1 MAISIGVAF
10 LTVIEAAEGQVCGRV
25 FGVNFEDF
33 EELLFGIV
41 DLAVFQRHASQ
52 IVACG
57 DLGGIALCIGKGDK
71 TQQEDKG
78 EIQMDGHGDIRK
90 EYN

>member
-1 MAISIGVAF
+1 MAISIGVAC
-10 LTVIEAAEGQVCGRV
+10 LTVIETTEGQVCGRV

-33 EELLFGIV
+33 EKLLFGIV
-41 DLAVFQRHASQ
+41 DLAVFQRHAGQ

-57 DLGGIALCIGKGDK
+57 DLGGIALRVGRGNK
-71 TQQEDKG
+71 TQQKDKG
-78 EIQMDGHGDIRK
+78 EIQTGRHGDIRK